1 MILKFLSLFKEIQIK
16 TLSKL
21 SLYFSNMHEN
31 FLVIDESVLKGYEA
45 LK

>member
-21 SLYFSNMHEN
+21 SLYFSNMHDN
-31 FLVIDESVLKGYEA
+31 FILIDKSVLEGYEA